1 MMRCLLAFAATV
13 LLLLA
18 QAAFTS
24 AWAQDMGASS
34 GSGTGGY
41 GGTAPAA
48 AGGASDQGT
57 GATQAPV
64 AIPQVQTPSITNLPS
79 AGQVQNLP
87 AGIRQQLQQS
97 LPRGPNRQVPRQQ
110 TTQQSGTETVS
121 TRQRNEFQDFIAQ
134 STGQQLPL
142 YGYDL
147 FRGTPSTFAPV
158 ENIPVPSDY
167 VIGPGDQLIIR
178 AWGQIDVN
186 YRVTVDRNGMIEI
199 PQVGPVEVAGIPYR
213 NLTDV
218 VRTAVSRNFRNFQL
232 LVTMGQLRSIQ
243 IYVVGHA
250 RRSGSYTVSSLST
263 LMNAVFAAGGPSGH
277 GTMRDIELKRGD
289 KVVARLDLYDLLL
302 RGDKSQDAPLLPGDV
317 IYFPPIGSL
326 VALSGSVNTP
336 AIYELRN
343 ETTLGELI
351 KMAGGLTATAQT
363 KRASIERIENRQARI
378 SEIFSLDAKGLAQPV
393 QNGDLVSIYS
403 ISPKF
408 EDVVTL
414 RGHVASPLRYP
425 YHPGMRIDDL
435 IPSKDALITPN
446 YYLRQN
452 LAVRQDVVTQ
462 GGLSASVRQLADE
475 INWNY
480 AVIERLNKSD
490 LTTQLI
496 PFNLGKAVL
505 EHDPANNLPLMPGDV
520 VTVFSKTDVRAPAEQ
535 RPIVV
540 SLEGEVRHAGVYQAK
555 PGETLRQLVAR
566 VGGVT
571 RDAYLYGADFTRES
585 VRRDQEERL
594 KRVITEMQQDLE
606 SAAAGRAANAA
617 GTEDVAAA
625 QQQTQAQRALI
636 ARLADVKPTGRIVL
650 DLPRKATVAD
660 LPDIALEDGDTLRI
674 PQRPSM
680 VSVFGTVFNQSS
692 YLYDPDKTVGD
703 YLKQAGGPRKDAD
716 KSSIFVIKADGSVAS
731 NRESGWLVSS
741 LDSTR
746 LMPGDAIVV
755 PQDFDR
761 GSFMRGLKDW
771 TQIIYQLG
779 LGAAAIHV
787 LGL

>member
-1 MMRCLLAFAATV
+1 MMRRLLAFVATV

-18 QAAFTS
+18 QAGFTP
-24 AWAQDMGASS
+24 AWAQDMGGSS
-34 GSGTGGY
+34 GSGTGGFGGSPGSSY
-41 GGTAPAA
+41 GGYGGSAGTVTGAAPAS
-48 AGGASDQGT
+48 AGGASAQGT
-57 GATQAPV
+57 GTTQAPV
-64 AIPQVQTPSITNLPS
+64 VPIPQVQTPSITNGPS
-79 AGQVQNLP
+79 PVQTQNLP
-87 AGIRQQLQQS
+87 TGIQQQLQQLQQS
-97 LPRGPNRQVPRQQ
+97 LPQAPNQQAPRPQ
-110 TTQQSGTETVS
+110 TTQQAQPGTEAGS

-142 YGYDL
+142 FGYNL

-158 ENIPVPSDY
+158 ENVPVPSDY

-178 AWGQIDVN
+178 AWGQLDVN
-186 YRVTVDRNGMIEI
+186 YHATVDRNGMIEI

-243 IYVVGHA
+243 IYVVGQA
-250 RRSGSYTVSSLST
+250 QRPGSYTVSSLST

-317 IYFPPIGSL
+317 IYFPPVGPL

-336 AIYELRN
+336 AIYELKG
-343 ETTLGELI
+343 ETTIGELI
-351 KMAGGLTATAQT
+351 KMAGGLSVTAQT
-363 KRASIERIENRQARI
+363 RRATIERIEHHQARI
-378 SEIFSLDAKGLAQPV
+378 SDMFSLDPKGLERTV

-435 IPSKDALITPN
+435 IPSKDALITPD

-452 LAVRQDVVTQ
+452 LAVRVQALAQ
-462 GGLSASVRQLADE
+462 GGLAESVRQLADE

-480 AVIERLNKSD
+480 AVIERLNKND

-520 VTVFSKTDVRAPAEQ
+520 VTVFSKTDIQAP
-535 RPIVV
+535 
-540 SLEGEVRHAGVYQAK
+540 
-555 PGETLRQLVAR
+555 
-566 VGGVT
+566 
-571 RDAYLYGADFTRES
+571 
-585 VRRDQEERL
+585 
-594 KRVITEMQQDLE
+594 
-606 SAAAGRAANAA
+606 
-617 GTEDVAAA
+617 
-625 QQQTQAQRALI
+625 
-636 ARLADVKPTGRIVL
+636 
-650 DLPRKATVAD
+650 
-660 LPDIALEDGDTLRI
+660 
-674 PQRPSM
+674 
-680 VSVFGTVFNQSS
+680 
-692 YLYDPDKTVGD
+692 
-703 YLKQAGGPRKDAD
+703 
-716 KSSIFVIKADGSVAS
+716 
-731 NRESGWLVSS
+731 
-741 LDSTR
+741 
-746 LMPGDAIVV
+746 
-755 PQDFDR
+755 
-761 GSFMRGLKDW
+761 
-771 TQIIYQLG
+771 
-779 LGAAAIHV
+779 
-787 LGL
+787 